1 MKRLSILLAL
11 VLLLG
16 VLPVQA
22 QSAAPYII
30 RSTKPMSDEL
40 RAALDAW
47 LATEAAST
55 APYYIVTYLKDKP
68 LYTVVSLLGVDLP
81 SPDADWNLSE
91 DTALWMGTVKVLNDG
106 SVLPLSFAQ
115 HAPKVARVLQAAGG
129 GSYVAFPWQSGTSVI
144 YGPRGVHGNGDY
156 GTSGLLAVDFV
167 SGTDLGQSMASDGV
181 YASDAGTIDYV
192 CADATSTAVR
202 THNTSTGDYFVY
214 AHLQDN
220 ASLDY
225 DVSFSKGQLIGN
237 LVHGSFDDTCGWAQ
251 QNANQWHVHWMFQ
264 PASGSFRAEDCRLTV
279 STEKWDCSG
288 TQVGTGQAIYGGGG
302 AGAASA
308 SGLGTA
314 SGSVADNQASFWD
327 YFLGG
332 IIRIMDALFFK
343 QLPEHGSSQIIYV
356 LYNAIE
362 IVFRL
367 TYVLV
372 ASNIN
377 VAPLIFAIGYVITL
391 NLLFGVGWLAVFLL
405 KAWKSLVPILG
416 S

>member
-1 MKRLSILLAL
+1 MRKFA
-11 VLLLG
+11 VLLLLVWLVG
-16 VLPVQA
+16 VLPVSA
-22 QSAAPYII
+22 QSAAPYVI
-30 RSTKPMSDEL
+30 RTTKPMSDEL
-40 RAALDAW
+40 RATLDAW
-47 LATEAAST
+47 LATDAPST
-55 APYYIVTYLKDKP
+55 APYYIVTYFKVKP
-68 LYTVVSLLGVDLP
+68 LYTVVSMVGVDLP
-81 SPDADWNLSE
+81 APDAEWNLSE
-91 DTALWMGTVKVLNDG
+91 DAAVWMGTVQVANDG
-106 SVLPLSFAQ
+106 SVLPLTFAPGV
-115 HAPKVARVLQAAGG
+115 PKMARVRMAAGG
-129 GSYVAFPWQSGTSVI
+129 GSYVSFPWQAGTSVI
-144 YGPRGVHGNGDY
+144 YGPRGVHGSGDY

-167 SGTDLGQSMASDGV
+167 SGTDLGQSMASDAV
-181 YASDAGTIDYV
+181 FASDAGTVDYV

-225 DVSFSKGQLIGN
+225 DVDFSKGQLIGN

-279 STEKWDCSG
+279 STEKWDCGG

-302 AGAASA
+302 SGAASA

-332 IIRIMDALFFK
+332 LIRIMDALLFK

-367 TYVLV
+367 TFVLV

-377 VAPLIFAIGYVITL
+377 IYPLIFAVGYVITI